1 MCACTCKCVCLSV
14 SLRERWRVHVCERES
29 GELTL
34 RSLGTFPHIGIFNSH
49 VLNCWVGGVA
59 AGRLYGCMKVVKP
72 TQMTTFTNPIPEDT
86 WSRCVVNSNSL
97 EGRRLLSRCT
107 PRFQT
112 RTRAGMRL
120 NINSNSQSSM

>member
-49 VLNCWVGGVA
+49 VLKLLGWWSCSWPAIWGV
-59 AGRLYGCMKVVKP
+59 
-72 TQMTTFTNPIPEDT
+72 
-86 WSRCVVNSNSL
+86 
-97 EGRRLLSRCT
+97 
-107 PRFQT
+107 
-112 RTRAGMRL
+112 
-120 NINSNSQSSM
+120 